1 MIFQVFLVS
10 YVVSLLGTIPPAT
23 INVTVMQLS
32 LKKKAKS
39 ALSLS
44 LGAAI
49 VDTTYAGIAVTIQ
62 EFLANQIEITNY
74 FYLLAALVLITLGIL
89 SLIIKPAT
97 VDVKIDDNQQL
108 GFIKGVLLGL
118 FNPLAMPFWLGVT
131 SYLKLHGLIDL
142 DGINYWS
149 YVLGVFLGELTLLGG
164 IVKIGKR
171 FQRVSGNRT
180 IVNVIPGIAFLIL
193 GTVNLIQWLWFYVE

>member
-118 FNPLAMPFWLGVT
+118 FNPLALPFWLGVT